1 MNNNQV
7 AIAYIL
13 GVAISLFFLLISAIV
28 SNYAIIFEGGSNPR
42 DKQKRRLWYWIF
54 CVLSVI
60 VTAGVGFIISSKIE
74 VPTTQKN
81 FNMALLIAMGIGLV
95 LYVILG
101 FILSKVFKHGKLGHW
116 F

>member
-13 GVAISLFFLLISAIV
+13 GVAISLVFLLISAIV
-28 SNYAIIFEGGSNPR
+28 SNAIKFEGGSNPR

-60 VTAGVGFIISSKIE
+60 VTAVVGFIISSNIA
-74 VPTTQKN
+74 VPGIQKK

-95 LYVILG
+95 LYIVLG
-101 FILSKVFKHGKLGHW
+101 FILSKVFKNGKLGHW